1 MLGWRE
7 FSSMNTCL
15 RLVVSVLLVLSATV
29 ALAAKH
35 EVDVQERRPA
45 RYPEGVSVIGDS
57 VWYAEMGANVIT
69 RWRQASSES
78 YSMPPGCG
86 PTAVEAYAAQL
97 IVLCH
102 MSDELLL
109 INANGSLVHSQRL
122 SSAGELLYNPND
134 AVRDDVGGIY
144 FSSSG
149 KFALGARAEGKIF
162 YLDKSGRIQRVANG
176 LHYPNGVDFDADGER
191 LLVAEHFGHRILSF
205 DVYGPGELGQR
216 RTLHELGEYLGETED
231 WMVGPDGLHLGADGT
246 LRIAIYARGEVLAIS
261 PAGRLG
267 RIVLPMRYT
276 TTVLHD
282 LRRGLLVG
290 GAFDINTPGLDGE
303 LLLIAPGQS
312 NYGAEVHGK

>member
-1 MLGWRE
+1 MK
-7 FSSMNTCL
+7 
-15 RLVVSVLLVLSATV
+15 LLVRIATSIV
-29 ALAAKH
+29 LIFDISIALAANQDI
-35 EVDVQERRPA
+35 DVQERRPA
-45 RYPEGVSVIGDS
+45 RYPEGMSVIGDS
-57 VWYAEMGANVIT
+57 IWYAEMGANAIT

-78 YSMPPGCG
+78 YPMPPRCG

-109 INANGSLVHSQRL
+109 VNTSGTVVHRQRH

-134 AVRDDVGGIY
+134 AVRDDAGGIY
-144 FSSSG
+144 FTSSG

-162 YLDKSGRIQRVANG
+162 YLHESGRIERVANG
-176 LHYPNGVDFDADGER
+176 LHYANGVDFDVAGKR

-216 RTLHELGEYLGETED
+216 RTLHELSGYLGRTDD

-246 LRIAIYARGEVLAIS
+246 LRIAIYARGQVLAIS
-261 PAGRLG
+261 PGGRLG
-267 RIVLPMRYT
+267 RIDLPMRYT

-282 LRRGLLVG
+282 VRRGLFVG
-290 GAFDINTPGLDGE
+290 GAFDINVPGLPGE
-303 LLLIAPGQS
+303 LLLIAPGQAS
-312 NYGAEVHGK
+312 YGAEVHAK